1 MTTKTQP
8 KHPWYREPM
17 VWLLIALPTVAVIE
31 SFIFLGFAIVTDDGM
46 VEDDYYRR
54 GKEINRV
61 LARDQAAA
69 ALGLESAIVL
79 NPAQHALEVRLTARQ
94 VMSWPEQVELKFLY
108 ATRSGLD
115 RALILPRHADGAYR
129 APLPDLAPGHWNV
142 QLAAQDWRL
151 TGSLSVPGERNLT
164 MRSVAAP

>member
-8 KHPWYREPM
+8 QRPWYREPM
-17 VWLLIALPTVAVIE
+17 VWLLIAVPTVAVIE
-31 SFIFLGFAIVTDDGM
+31 SFIFLAFAIVSDDGM

-69 ALGLESAIVL
+69 SLGLESAIAL

-94 VMSWPEQVELKFLY
+94 AMPWPEQVELKFLY

-115 RALILPRHADGAYR
+115 RALILPRHADGTYR
-129 APLPDLAPGHWNV
+129 TPLPDLAPGHWNV
-142 QLAAQDWRL
+142 QLAAQGWRL
-151 TGSLSVPGERNLT
+151 TGSLHVPGAQQLT
-164 MRSVAAP
+164 LRPSGP